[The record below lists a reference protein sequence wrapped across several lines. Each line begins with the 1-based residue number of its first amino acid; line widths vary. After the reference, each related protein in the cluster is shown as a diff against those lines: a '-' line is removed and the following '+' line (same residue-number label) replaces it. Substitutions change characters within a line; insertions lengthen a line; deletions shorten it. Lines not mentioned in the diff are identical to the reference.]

1 MKTSTPS
8 NNSGVT
14 DPLARAIEGHLQTV
28 EAHRGGKLRV
38 DSTEDGVCLAFG
50 KCEARGEDY
59 EIALVRLARVL
70 LDDAHFKSALLDALL
85 GPMRLDE
92 GVRSNG

>member
-8 NNSGVT
+8 HNSRVT
-14 DPLARAIEGHLQTV
+14 DPLARAIEGHLHTI

-38 DSTEDGVCLAFG
+38 DSTDEGVCLGFG

-92 GVRSNG
+92 AIQSNG